1 MSKTF
6 LFKSLFYAFHFQ
18 IKDLVYGIKS
28 YLLLLERKVVKN
40 LSSNFGDTK
49 IYVLTF

>member
-1 MSKTF
+1 MSETF

-18 IKDLVYGIKS
+18 IKDLAYEIKS

-40 LSSNFGDTK
+40 YVSSVTSDILNEMF
-49 IYVLTF
+49 

>member
-18 IKDLVYGIKS
+18 IKDLAYGIKS
-28 YLLLLERKVVKN
+28 YLLLLERKVVKK
-40 LSSNFGDTK
+40 L
-49 IYVLTF
+49 